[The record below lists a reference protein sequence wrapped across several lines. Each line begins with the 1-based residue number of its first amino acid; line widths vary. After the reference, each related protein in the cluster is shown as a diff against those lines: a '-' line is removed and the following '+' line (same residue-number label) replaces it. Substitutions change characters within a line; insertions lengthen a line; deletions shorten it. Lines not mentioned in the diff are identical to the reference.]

1 METHDRLLK
10 LLDEFKGGLKDIKS
24 ELMNNASNGINEL
37 DDGEQ
42 KDFLKES
49 LNKVA
54 SGKMNA
60 EQFKE
65 QFKKY
70 Q

>member
-1 METHDRLLK
+1 MDTNDKLLK
-10 LLDEFKGGLKDIKS
+10 LLDNFRGGLKDIKT
-24 ELMNNASNGINEL
+24 ELMNNAINGINSL
-37 DDGEQ
+37 DSGEQ
-42 KDFLKES
+42 KEFFKDS

-54 SGKMNA
+54 SGEMSA

>member
-1 METHDRLLK
+1 MDTNDKLLK
-10 LLDEFKGGLKDIKS
+10 LLDNFRGGLKDIKT
-24 ELMNNASNGINEL
+24 ELMNNAINGINSL
-37 DDGEQ
+37 DSREQ
-42 KDFLKES
+42 KEFFKDS

-54 SGKMNA
+54 SGEMSA

>member
-54 SGKMNA
+54 SGKMSA
-60 EQFKE
+60 DEFKE

>member
-1 METHDRLLK
+1 MQTHDKLLK
-10 LLDEFKGGLKDIKS
+10 MLNDFKGGLKDIKS

-42 KDFLKES
+42 KEFLKDS
-49 LNKVA
+49 LNKVSLGEMSA
-54 SGKMNA
+54 D
-60 EQFKE
+60 QFKE

>member
-1 METHDRLLK
+1 METHKK
-10 LLDEFKGGLKDIKS
+10 LLETLNQFKSGLRDIKS
-24 ELMNNASNGINEL
+24 ELINNASNGINSLEN
-37 DDGEQ
+37 GEQ
-42 KDFLKES
+42 KDFLKDR

-54 SGKMNA
+54 SGEMSA
-60 EQFKE
+60 DQFKE

>member
-42 KDFLKES
+42 KDFLKDS

-54 SGKMNA
+54 SGEMSA

>member
-1 METHDRLLK
+1 MDTNEK
-10 LLDEFKGGLKDIKS
+10 LLELLNGFKGGLKDIKS
-24 ELMNNASNGINEL
+24 ELITNASNGINKL

-42 KDFLKES
+42 KDFLKDS
-49 LNKVA
+49 LNKV
-54 SGKMNA
+54 SLGEMSA
-60 EQFKE
+60 EQLKE

>member
-1 METHDRLLK
+1 MKSHDK
-10 LLDEFKGGLKDIKS
+10 LLILLDQFKGGLKDIKT
-24 ELMNNASNGINEL
+24 ELITNASNGINSLE
-37 DDGEQ
+37 DGEQ
-42 KDFLKES
+42 KDFFKDS

-54 SGKMNA
+54 SGKMSA
-60 EQFKE
+60 DEFKE

>member
-1 METHDRLLK
+1 MDTHDRLLK
-10 LLDEFKGGLKDIKS
+10 LLSEFKGGLKDIKS
-24 ELMNNASNGINEL
+24 ELMNNASSGINEL

-42 KDFLKES
+42 KDFLKDS

-54 SGKMNA
+54 SGEMSA